1 MGTMCVRGNGRDTM
15 RQPHC
20 LAARTGL
27 SLAVMLGGVVA
38 AQSAEPRLA
47 SHLENGRSIFTTG
60 ATAHGRL
67 IENSHGMQGVGCV
80 MCHGPDGGGGE
91 MHGIPVPNIT
101 FSFLTDPR
109 GYEHATG
116 RKRPAYNGESIKAA
130 IVAGI
135 DAGGNRL
142 HPEMPRWTGLTAKDL
157 EDLIGYLRTLG
168 QSAPTRPK
176 ESYGL

>member
-1 MGTMCVRGNGRDTM
+1 M
-15 RQPHC
+15 RRPNC
-20 LAARTGL
+20 LALRIGCSFAI
-27 SLAVMLGGVVA
+27 VVCGVVGDRS
-38 AQSAEPRLA
+38 AQPTLA
-47 SHLENGRSIFTTG
+47 SHLDNGRSIFTTG
-60 ATAHGRL
+60 TTAHGRI
-67 IENSHGMQGVGCV
+67 IENSHGMQGVGCA
-80 MCHGPDGGGGE
+80 MCHGPDGRGGE

-116 RKRPAYNGESIKAA
+116 RKRPAYYNGESIKAA

-135 DAGGNRL
+135 DAGGNTL
-142 HPEMPRWTGLTAKDL
+142 HPEMPRWTGLTARDL

-168 QSAPTRPK
+168 QSSPTRPS